1 MARGAGNTTMK
12 DVQLVPYNLPDVLQ
26 AEVVFIAE
34 GEKDCINLKKVGLTA
49 SCNPMG
55 AGKWRKELQPLF

>member
-1 MARGAGNTTMK
+1 
-12 DVQLVPYNLPDVLQ
+12 LVPYNLPDVLQ

-34 GEKDCINLKKVGLTA
+34 GEKDCTNLKNLGLTG

-55 AGKWRKELQPLF
+55 AGE